1 MSFAC
6 LVASRTMQSDWRADM
21 ATTVNPIQLQKYLK
35 GLDYPV
41 TRQQLIEAARKNGAD
56 ENVISTLQQLSDK
69 KYDAPVDVSE
79 EVGKIK

>member
-1 MSFAC
+1 
-6 LVASRTMQSDWRADM
+6 M

-41 TRQQLIEAARKNGAD
+41 NKQQLLETAKKNGAD
-56 ENVISTLQQLSDK
+56 ENVISTLEQLPDK

-79 EVGKIK
+79 EVGKLK